1 MSKKSPET
9 TVAQAKWLRL
19 CKEWGKAALIALVI
33 VLPLRSSIADWY
45 EVPTGSMKPTII
57 EGDRVFV
64 NKLAYDLKVPFTT
77 WHLAKWSDP
86 GRGDVVVLKSPA
98 DGVRLVKR
106 VIGVPGDLI
115 AMQNDRLTV
124 NGNPV
129 EYQPVSGE
137 AFRKVLV
144 GDRDDY
150 RFLQESLPGKNH
162 TVMLTPDQ
170 PAMRSFA
177 PVRVPEGSYFVMGDN
192 RDNSADSRY
201 IGFISRDR
209 IMGRAL
215 AVVMS
220 FNYGNYHLPRLNR
233 FLLPL

>member
-1 MSKKSPET
+1 MPTKTK
-9 TVAQAKWLRL
+9 QAVNSRTWWLRFWQ
-19 CKEWGKAALIALVI
+19 EWGKAALIAVVI

-77 WHLAKWSDP
+77 WHLATWSNP
-86 GRGDVVVLKSPA
+86 ARGDVVTLKSPA

-106 VIGVPGDLI
+106 VIGIPGDII

-124 NGNPV
+124 NGK
-129 EYQPVSGE
+129 PVSY
-137 AFRKVLV
+137 APMDPKPIAK
-144 GDRDDY
+144 
-150 RFLQESLPGKNH
+150 FLPGADKSYSFLKEDLPGKDH
-162 TVMLTPDQ
+162 TIMLTPGY
-170 PAMRSFA
+170 PAMRSFP
-177 PVRVPEGSYFVMGDN
+177 PVRVPEGSYFMMGDN

-201 IGFISRDR
+201 IGFVPRDN
-209 IMGRAL
+209 ITGKVL
-215 AVVMS
+215 AVVVS
-220 FNYGNYHLPRLNR
+220 LNYDKFHLPRTNR